1 MQYEF
6 SKNLLKFLNPIIF
19 PFHNPQSPQKCLNFM
34 ILFMD
39 RFGDFCRSKGFYLNH
54 PQLTVL
60 NDLSEMPH
68 TWQPFSLCKP
78 QQTGKPQYIYMYMT
92 VLDRRT
98 KFYGRSRRFM
108 TYGFGYGAGSLRP
121 FLRPK
126 VLLVVFSLFPK
137 NRGLNVFFSLNRCHL
152 ERNQINV
159 DYDHN

>member
-78 QQTGKPQYIYMYMT
+78 QQTGKPQYIYNIRTISSQRLLSTLLIRFKLVYGPFGQISMLSSK
-92 VLDRRT
+92 LD
-98 KFYGRSRRFM
+98 FCSRPIRK
-108 TYGFGYGAGSLRP
+108 GS
-121 FLRPK
+121 
-126 VLLVVFSLFPK
+126 
-137 NRGLNVFFSLNRCHL
+137 
-152 ERNQINV
+152 
-159 DYDHN
+159 Y

>member
-78 QQTGKPQYIYMYMT
+78 QQTGKPQYIYVYDS
-92 VLDRRT
+92 VGPKDEV
-98 KFYGRSRRFM
+98 
-108 TYGFGYGAGSLRP
+108 LRP
-121 FLRPK
+121 QPKIYDLRLRLRCRKFEAIPTAEGIIGSFLTFFQKQRLK
-126 VLLVVFSLFPK
+126 C
-137 NRGLNVFFSLNRCHL
+137 VFFIK
-152 ERNQINV
+152 QV
-159 DYDHN
+159 PP